1 MSLQD
6 RNKPGGILGEIQMFN
21 NLIIDLDLAKVPFS
35 GKRYTWSNM
44 KLDPLLVKLDWVLT
58 SSTWALSFPETSVQP
73 LSRPISDHIRFVINI
88 STKISK
94 ASTFRFKNYW
104 IEHTDFL
111 QVVDLHW
118 NSTPYY
124 ADAAETLSQ
133 KFKQVRAGLRSWS
146 KKFSNISKLLHNSN
160 WVRLLLDG
168 CQTCS
173 AISMRRRPVQENT
186 PRS

>member
-73 LSRPISDHIRFVINI
+73 LSRPISDHIRLSLTLALKFPRHPL
-88 STKISK
+88 S
-94 ASTFRFKNYW
+94 
-104 IEHTDFL
+104 
-111 QVVDLHW
+111 DLR
-118 NSTPYY
+118 T
-124 ADAAETLSQ
+124 T
-133 KFKQVRAGLRSWS
+133 G
-146 KKFSNISKLLHNSN
+146 
-160 WVRLLLDG
+160 
-168 CQTCS
+168 
-173 AISMRRRPVQENT
+173 
-186 PRS
+186 